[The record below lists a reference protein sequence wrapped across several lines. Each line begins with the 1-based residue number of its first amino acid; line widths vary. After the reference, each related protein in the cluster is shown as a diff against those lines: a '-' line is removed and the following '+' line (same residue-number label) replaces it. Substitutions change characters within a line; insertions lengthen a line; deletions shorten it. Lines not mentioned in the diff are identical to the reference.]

1 MVSVAYRVG
10 PFGFL
15 ATPELSRERGHG
27 SGNYG
32 LEDQI
37 AGLKWV
43 QGNIAA
49 FGGDPSRVT
58 IFGESAGGMAVSMLT
73 QSPLAEGPV
82 PAGDLGERRQLRPAE
97 A

>member
-1 MVSVAYRVG
+1 ML
-10 PFGFL
+10 GFL
-15 ATPELSRERGHG
+15 RFPELSRESGKG

-43 QGNIAA
+43 KQNIAG

-58 IFGESAGGMAVSMLT
+58 IFGESAGGISVSMLAAT
-73 QSPLAEGPV
+73 SPGREGPV
-82 PAGDLGERRQLRPAE
+82 PA
-97 A
+97 